1 MVTPPGVQWL
11 LWATL
16 ASAEEAYL
24 RDCHRLMESQLRDSH
39 IQPACHQK
47 VAGIYC
53 SRLLEV
59 ERPRPLARNCPLD
72 PLRMASPNHAVE
84 GDVPPMAGMQRRN
97 LQELTFGVLVLAAYE
112 AQLGLV
118 QRLLTSLWRRTHT
131 FLVHV
136 DLKSEQLER
145 KLRDWSTSDPKLAPN
160 VHVERAVG
168 ARRSGASLLA
178 AELYGLKRL
187 LSISKTW
194 HYFMTLSDSDQ
205 MARNSDLEKL
215 SRAAFATLSRL
226 ERGDGI
232 HCVQRGHSQKLG
244 LDATRQLTK
253 SGVNRCVNSVRPAEY
268 LQRVLGLHWGRSFI
282 NTEVLDVKPKSI
294 AVECSDRVHAIRMG
308 GHQDG
313 IPIRPNLTLA
323 SGSQFVVLHRDFAE
337 FALDGLGET
346 GEEVLKLVAD
356 GPDYIGRINQ
366 SSRSLARE
374 VLNEVLFFSSPD
386 ETFFHTLAVNSLYC
400 TSHLRYNFH
409 FHDTQGN
416 FLDESSRSYTDF
428 PTGSPPVLTS
438 SSLPLL
444 QQVREQHPII
454 FARKFDAANASS
466 MSFLEAHVEQLL
478 KPSITT
484 WQPASGI
491 YAHAFGSLL
500 GACGEIAGVRYL
512 SEGGSF
518 GTPQRLSL
526 RATVSRW
533 CVQRASAALR
543 GQVPVRGDVL
553 LSERFVQPVVGD
565 VTNSATALSPLHWI
579 RVGAGWDPVLLR
591 FTGVAG
597 LIPLSQ
603 ARSMGFFAVSYWE
616 RCAVQRRLRLR
627 CRSPSG
633 SSTETE
639 EVLLPWQPIS
649 VTRVPL
655 PAGATAGWWSLD
667 IEQLSSDPLGEIPTA
682 SSDDRLHVLAQ
693 ARFYL
698 FGKDTIHV
706 EVLEELFS
714 VAGETRGYSR
724 AFSGREQGARGE
736 RARQRMQ
743 AAMGHVGFRRGT
755 NASPPMPRPVRS
767 SIARAEVV
775 RPAQSAYNWHPGLEQ
790 GVDVPPA
797 SAVK

>member
-1 MVTPPGVQWL
+1 MGPVLARYGFTPDKKGSTELRAVIADLANQSKEIRLMNTEIQKLVISNFPDLRGDKVSLQKSGTPGSTAASTAPPSADEEEPSGESPVSDGSRLASCSLLQLTSPAATEKRRLLHLASTRLPLGPFCFHALELYHMVTPPGVQWL

-39 IQPACHQK
+39 ILPACHQK

-59 ERPRPLARNCPLD
+59 ERPRPLAGNCPLD
-72 PLRMASPNHAVE
+72 PIRMASPNHAVE
-84 GDVPPMAGMQRRN
+84 GDVPPMAGMQHRN
-97 LQELTFGVLVLAAYE
+97 LQEIAFGVLVLAAYE

-118 QRLLTSLWRRTHT
+118 QRLLTSLWRRSHT

-145 KLRDWSTSDPKLAPN
+145 KLRDWSTSDPKLAN

-168 ARRSGASLLA
+168 VRRSGASLLA

-187 LSISKTW
+187 LSLSKTW

-205 MARNSDLEKL
+205 M
-215 SRAAFATLSRL
+215 
-226 ERGDGI
+226 
-232 HCVQRGHSQKLG
+232 
-244 LDATRQLTK
+244 
-253 SGVNRCVNSVRPAEY
+253 VRPAEY
-268 LQRVLGLHWGRSFI
+268 LQRVLGLHFGRSFI

-366 SSRSLARE
+366 SGRSLARE

-478 KPSITT
+478 KPSIAT
-484 WQPASGI
+484 WQPALGV
-491 YAHAFGSLL
+491 YAHAFGALL
-500 GACGEIAGVRYL
+500 GACGEIEGVTYL
-512 SEGGSF
+512 SEGGSI
-518 GTPQRLSL
+518 GMLQRLSL
-526 RATVSRW
+526 RAKVSRW
-533 CVQRASAALR
+533 CVQRALAALR
-543 GQVPVRGDVL
+543 GQVPVQGDVL

-565 VTNSATALSPLHWI
+565 VTNSATALSPLHGI
-579 RVGAGWDPVLLR
+579 RVGTGWDPVLLR
-591 FTGVAG
+591 FTGIAG
-597 LIPLSQ
+597 LVPLSQ
-603 ARSMGFFAVSYWE
+603 ASSMGLFAVSYWE
-616 RCAVQRRLRLR
+616 RCAVHRRLRLR

-649 VTRVPL
+649 VTRLPL

-667 IEQLSSDPLGEIPTA
+667 IEQLSSAPAEIPTA

-693 ARFYL
+693 SRFYL

-714 VAGETRGYSR
+714 ADPF
-724 AFSGREQGARGE
+724 A
-736 RARQRMQ
+736 
-743 AAMGHVGFRRGT
+743 
-755 NASPPMPRPVRS
+755 
-767 SIARAEVV
+767 
-775 RPAQSAYNWHPGLEQ
+775 
-790 GVDVPPA
+790 
-797 SAVK
+797 

>member
-1 MVTPPGVQWL
+1 MVTPPSVQWL

-16 ASAEEAYL
+16 ASGEEAYL
-24 RDCHRLMESQLRDSH
+24 RDCHRLMESQLRESH

-59 ERPRPLARNCPLD
+59 ERPRPLAGSCPLD
-72 PLRMASPNHAVE
+72 PLRMASPNQAVE
-84 GDVPPMAGMQRRN
+84 GDVPPTAGMQQRN
-97 LQELTFGVLVLAAYE
+97 LQEVAFGVLVLAAYE

-145 KLRDWSTSDPKLAPN
+145 KLRDWSASDPKLAN

-168 ARRSGASLLA
+168 VRRSGASLLA
-178 AELYGLKRL
+178 AELYGLRRL
-187 LSISKTW
+187 LSLSTTW

-205 MARNSDLEKL
+205 M
-215 SRAAFATLSRL
+215 
-226 ERGDGI
+226 
-232 HCVQRGHSQKLG
+232 
-244 LDATRQLTK
+244 
-253 SGVNRCVNSVRPAEY
+253 VRPADY

-282 NTEVLDVKPKSI
+282 NTEVLDVKPKSV
-294 AVECSDRVHAIRMG
+294 AVECSERVHAIRMG

-323 SGSQFVVLHRDFAE
+323 SGSQFVVLYRDFAE

-356 GPDYIGRINQ
+356 GPDYIGRIKQ

-386 ETFFHTLAVNSLYC
+386 ETFFHTLAVNSVYC

-466 MSFLEAHVEQLL
+466 MSFLEAHVDQLL
-478 KPSITT
+478 KPSTTT

-500 GACGEIAGVRYL
+500 GACGEVEGVRYL
-512 SEGGSF
+512 SEGGSI
-518 GTPQRLSL
+518 GMPQRLSL
-526 RATVSRW
+526 RAVVSRS

-543 GQVPVRGDVL
+543 GQVPVHGDVL

-579 RVGAGWDPVLLR
+579 RVGTGWDPALLR

-597 LIPLSQ
+597 LMPLSQ
-603 ARSMGFFAVSYWE
+603 ASSMGLFAVSYWE

-627 CRSPSG
+627 CRSPAG
-633 SSTETE
+633 SSTDTE
-639 EVLLPWQPIS
+639 EVLRPWQPIS
-649 VTRVPL
+649 VTRLPL
-655 PAGATAGWWSLD
+655 PAGAMAGWWCRPRRRWTSSNFLQPHWRKYPLLRATTAFTSWHSLAS
-667 IEQLSSDPLGEIPTA
+667 ISSAKTPSMLRSLRSCSVLTCLCSRDLWPATRDFLESRARKLIKERRTLCNSEMPHGDNLEI
-682 SSDDRLHVLAQ
+682 RLAL
-693 ARFYL
+693 
-698 FGKDTIHV
+698 
-706 EVLEELFS
+706 LES
-714 VAGETRGYSR
+714 VAG
-724 AFSGREQGARGE
+724 A
-736 RARQRMQ
+736 
-743 AAMGHVGFRRGT
+743 
-755 NASPPMPRPVRS
+755 
-767 SIARAEVV
+767 
-775 RPAQSAYNWHPGLEQ
+775 
-790 GVDVPPA
+790 
-797 SAVK
+797 